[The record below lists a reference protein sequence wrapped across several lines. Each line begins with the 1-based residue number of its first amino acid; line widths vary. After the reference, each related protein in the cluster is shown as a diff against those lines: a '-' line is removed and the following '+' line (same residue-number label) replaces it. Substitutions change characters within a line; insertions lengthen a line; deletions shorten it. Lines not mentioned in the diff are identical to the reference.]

1 MGDYR
6 TQNKYYLSFMAASIF
21 VCDNLDRLEEQY
33 QNMDDIRGDVSSIQQ
48 CNVIQEY
55 DSTSQVVADVSILQ
69 DRSLNNSSKEPLRTS
84 IVTIPTSEVSL
95 YSINSFLKMY
105 TSFSNEMSNTNHSG
119 GFEILSVNG
128 SDFNV
133 SGGTREATGHV
144 SYSNE
149 DLFLEDSKL
158 MTRNQN
164 MSDIRASREGM
175 VGVGMST
182 ECLLRE
188 RSLDT
193 RVVVRREGG
202 VRRALGRTWSKL
214 GEKLLDGMVKVFGH
228 IV

>member
-1 MGDYR
+1 
-6 TQNKYYLSFMAASIF
+6 MAATIF
-21 VCDNLDRLEEQY
+21 VGDNFDRMGKEY
-33 QNMDDIRGDVSSIQQ
+33 PNMVDISADVSSFQH
-48 CNVIQEY
+48 CNIVQEY
-55 DSTSQVVADVSILQ
+55 DSTSQVIADGSILQ
-69 DRSLNNSSKEPLRTS
+69 ERSLNNSSKEPLRTS

-105 TSFSNEMSNTNHSG
+105 TSFSNEMSNTNLSG

-133 SGGTREATGHV
+133 SSGTRDATEYV

-149 DLFLEDSKL
+149 DLFLEESKN
-158 MTRNQN
+158 MTKNQKLL
-164 MSDIRASREGM
+164 DIRASQE
-175 VGVGMST
+175 VLAGVGMST

-193 RVVVRREGG
+193 KEMSRREGG
-202 VRRALGRTWSKL
+202 VRRAIGRTWTKL

-228 IV
+228 VV

>member
-119 GFEILSVNG
+119 G
-128 SDFNV
+128 
-133 SGGTREATGHV
+133 TREATGHV

>member
-1 MGDYR
+1 M
-6 TQNKYYLSFMAASIF
+6 TSTIF
-21 VCDNLDRLEEQY
+21 VGDDLDRMGKEY
-33 QNMDDIRGDVSSIQQ
+33 PNIIDISTDVSLFQH
-48 CNVIQEY
+48 CNVVQEY
-55 DSTSQVVADVSILQ
+55 DSTSQVIADGSILQ
-69 DRSLNNSSKEPLRTS
+69 ERSLNNSTKEPLRTS

-105 TSFSNEMSNTNHSG
+105 TSFSNEMSNTNLSG

-133 SGGTREATGHV
+133 SSGTRDATRHV

-149 DLFLEDSKL
+149 DLFLEDSKN
-158 MTRNQN
+158 MTNKKLL
-164 MSDIRASREGM
+164 DIRASQEGM
-175 VGVGMST
+175 AGVGMST

-193 RVVVRREGG
+193 KEMSRREGG
-202 VRRALGRTWSKL
+202 VRRAIGRTWTKL

-228 IV
+228 VV